1 MKSALIAVVGRPS
14 SGKSTL
20 LNRIC
25 GHKVSIT
32 APSPQTTR
40 NTVRGIFTDERGQLV
55 FLDTPGYHNSER
67 KFNIYMKNLARSTL
81 QECDLVLYIIDA
93 YRTPGPEEEELMKL
107 LQESKHPVVTAINK
121 IDLNPAGESLGRL
134 QKELRAHLPSSP
146 VHAISALAGDGV
158 EELMTALFSN
168 APEGELMYP
177 SEYYT
182 DQEPEFRI
190 SEVIRENAVNRV
202 RQELP
207 HAIYVEIEDLEARE
221 EEQLLWIR
229 AVINVERES
238 QKGMIVGKKGA
249 MIKEIR
255 RESERELAEIFPYR
269 IQLDL
274 RVKLDPKWRRKDQL
288 LKRLIY

>member
-1 MKSALIAVVGRPS
+1 MKAGLIAVVGRPS

-93 YRTPGPEEEELMKL
+93 HRVPGPEEEELMKL

-121 IDLNPAGESLGRL
+121 IDLNPAGEALGRL
-134 QKELRAHLPSSP
+134 QKELRAHLPDSP
-146 VHAISALAGDGV
+146 VHAISALTGDGV
-158 EELMTALFSN
+158 EELMQTLFGS

-177 SEYYT
+177 EEYYT

-207 HAIYVEIEDLEARE
+207 HSIYVEIEDLEARE

-238 QKGMIVGKKGA
+238 QKGMLVGKKGA
-249 MIKEIR
+249 MIKQIR
-255 RESERELAEIFPYR
+255 KESERELAEIFPYR

-274 RVKLDPKWRRKDQL
+274 RVKVDPKWRRKDQL